1 MEISKKLKSEI
12 SAEYFALK
20 EKNEAEYERNR
31 EILYIEHPSLK
42 ELDTEISLTALRC
55 AQKIANSQRTVE
67 DVTNEMLET
76 LDKLKSK
83 RQTYILKNNINPDY
97 LYPKYDCEIC
107 QDTGFKDK
115 KMCKCYKNKLT
126 QKLYEAS
133 HITDEGKKCTFKNFK
148 LDFYDDKDIYNLGI
162 TPLENIKEV
171 LMACK
176 KFCENFDKNKNGV
189 YICGNAGV
197 GKTYLSHAI
206 ANYLISRGHT
216 VLYQNAFR
224 LFSFLEDY
232 KFLRVDRIEN
242 DDFYDYIYNCDM
254 LIIDDLGTEFS
265 LPYSQSQMFD
275 ILEMRTIAKKRNIIS
290 TNLSLET
297 LASKYSSRFTSRL
310 IENYNVVFFKDED
323 IRIKTSIC

>member
-31 EILYIEHPSLK
+31 EILYISHPTLK

-67 DVTNEMLET
+67 DVTDEMLKT
-76 LDKLKSK
+76 LDALKKK
-83 RQTYILKNNINPDY
+83 RENYIQKNDINPDY
-97 LYPKYDCEIC
+97 LYPKYDCDIC

-115 KMCKCYKNKLT
+115 KMCKCYKIKLT

-148 LDFYDDKDIYNLGI
+148 LEYYDNKDIYNLGI

-176 KFCENFDKNKNGV
+176 KFCENFDKNKTGV

-197 GKTYLSHAI
+197 GKTYLSNAI
-206 ANYLISRGHT
+206 ANYLISKGHT

-265 LPYSQSQMFD
+265 TQFAKAAFFD
-275 ILEMRTIAKKRNIIS
+275 IINTRADNKKS
-290 TNLSLET
+290 TVINSNLSLSE
-297 LASKYSSRFTSRL
+297 LSNFYSPRVKSRINSSFLFLSIL
-310 IENYNVVFFKDED
+310 GED
-323 IRIKTSIC
+323 IREKI